1 MNKTLPA
8 FSEIADDFAFI
19 DDWDEKYRYIIDLG
33 RQLTPLSDA
42 LKSEETRVRGCA
54 SQVWLVK
61 KIEDGKLFLSGD
73 SDAAIVKGLVAIV
86 IALFNGKTVS
96 DARSLDARAALEEL
110 GLQDHITP
118 QRANGLISML
128 KKIEQMLDNTD

>member
-61 KIEDGKLFLSGD
+61 KIKDGKLFLSGD

-96 DARSLDARAALEEL
+96 DARSLDARAALEAL